1 MGSDFQEV
9 KQRLDIVAVIEKYTG
24 LTARR
29 SGSNY
34 LLSECP
40 FCRGHQCFSIKQ
52 EEQFFKCFQCPGD
65 KTGGDVFTFLSKL
78 KGYDHRSSLEE
89 LAREAGYALRS
100 QSSRPDVK
108 EAIMRWAKEAW
119 EAPEAKEVWEY
130 LVKERKLSEEILR
143 SHDIGFLH
151 DRSKMT
157 ADLKKQGYSY
167 EEIRASGILTK
178 GYFDFYRIL
187 FGWRGATG
195 SLSGFMAGAT
205 RKRLS
210 ELNESGRDPQ
220 PKYKT
225 AWGFQADS
233 PYNLYDAK
241 RRTDRAVIIV
251 EGVIDCLQML
261 NIGISNTVALGGT
274 AFKEGYGAALDSTRF
289 ERIILMLDSDCAG
302 REATSRIIRQLLNH
316 HPKFSLYVAEIAATD
331 PEDKESLIKDPD
343 ELIVKLGPQI
353 MRGIL
358 NDPIKAGPWLAI
370 SMKGELDL
378 TNSLQRD
385 EALHRMACLWEKF
398 SDEVEKKEIIRYLS
412 ESCRLP
418 QEDIRK
424 TIERYSQRK
433 KENKENTDR
442 IDPSTDQFKKEDLKK
457 TSAKMEQL
465 EEKNKSLKEKN
476 QILLQQNKILLR
488 AYAHC
493 VTQIRELSRSG
504 LLWHVNRLTEG
515 HGAILKQIRKDPK
528 RSLFLLEKI
537 NETFEK
543 SSVQDVERI
552 KTEIDQLCKERVSED
567 GGDNES

>member
-1 MGSDFQEV
+1 MGHDFQEV

-24 LTARR
+24 QSTRR
-29 SGSNY
+29 TGNNY

-40 FCRGHQCFSIKQ
+40 FCHGHGCFSIKQ
-52 EEQFFKCFQCPGD
+52 EEQYFKCFQCPGD
-65 KTGGDVFTFLSKL
+65 KTGGDIFTFLSKL
-78 KGYDHRSSLEE
+78 KGYDQRSALEE
-89 LAREAGYALRS
+89 LARDAGYPLTPS
-100 QSSRPDVK
+100 QSTRPDVK

-119 EAPEAKEVWEY
+119 ETPDAKEVWEY
-130 LVKERKLSEEILR
+130 LVKERRLSEGILR

-157 ADLKKQGYSY
+157 TDLKKQGYHY
-167 EEIRASGILTK
+167 EEIKASGILTK
-178 GYFDFYRIL
+178 GYFDFYQIL
-187 FGWRGATG
+187 FGWRGVVGALTG
-195 SLSGFMAGAT
+195 YIAGAT

-210 ELNESGRDPQ
+210 EIKDSERDYY

-225 AWGFQADS
+225 ALGFQADS

-261 NIGISNTVALGGT
+261 SVGIPNAVALGGT
-274 AFKEGYGAALDSTRF
+274 AFKEGYGTALDSTRF
-289 ERIILMLDSDCAG
+289 ERIILMLDSDRAG
-302 REATSRIIRQLLNH
+302 REATARMIRQLFNQ
-316 HPKFSLYVAEIAATD
+316 HPKFSLYVAEIAVTD
-331 PEDKESLIKDPD
+331 PGDKKNLIKDPD
-343 ELIVKLGPQI
+343 ELIVKLGPEI
-353 MRGIL
+353 TRTIL

-370 SMKGELDL
+370 SLRADFEMS
-378 TNSLQRD
+378 NSLQRD
-385 EALHRMACLWEKF
+385 EALHRMACLWDRF
-398 SDEVEKKEIIRYLS
+398 SDEVEKKEIIRYLA

-424 TIERYSQRK
+424 TIERYAQRK
-433 KENKENTDR
+433 KDNPDR
-442 IDPSTDQFKKEDLKK
+442 IDPPAEQSKEEDLKK
-457 TSAKMEQL
+457 ASAKMEQL
-465 EEKNKSLKEKN
+465 EDKNKTLKEKN
-476 QILLQQNKILLR
+476 QILSQQNKVLLR

-537 NETFEK
+537 NETFDR
-543 SSVQDVERI
+543 SSMQDVERI
-552 KTEIDQLCKERVSED
+552 KAEIDQVCREQVNED
-567 GGDNES
+567 GADNES

>member
-1 MGSDFQEV
+1 MGQDFQEV

-29 SGSNY
+29 SGNNY

-40 FCRGHQCFSIKQ
+40 FCHGHGCFSIKQ
-52 EEQFFKCFQCPGD
+52 DEQYFKCFQCPGD
-65 KTGGDVFTFLSKL
+65 KTGGDIFTFLSKL
-78 KGYDHRSSLEE
+78 KGYDQRAALED
-89 LAREAGYALRS
+89 LAREAGYALHS
-100 QSSRPDVK
+100 QSARPDVK

-119 EAPEAKEVWEY
+119 NTPEAKEVWEY
-130 LVKERKLSEEILR
+130 LVKERRLSEKIVR
-143 SHDIGFLH
+143 SQDIGFLH

-157 ADLKKQGYSY
+157 ADLKKQGYDY

-178 GYFDFYRIL
+178 GYFDFYQIL
-187 FGWRGATG
+187 IGWRGVAG
-195 SLSGFMAGAT
+195 SLSGFVAGAT

-210 ELNESGRDPQ
+210 ELSESGGDPQ
-220 PKYKT
+220 PKYKM
-225 AWGFQADS
+225 AFGFQADA
-233 PYNLYDAK
+233 PYHLYEAK
-241 RRTDRAVIIV
+241 RRTDHAVIIV

-289 ERIILMLDSDCAG
+289 ERVILMLDSDRAG
-302 REATSRIIRQLLNH
+302 REATARIIRQLLNGH
-316 HPKFSLYVAEIAATD
+316 SKFSLYVAEIAATD
-331 PEDKESLIKDPD
+331 PGDKKSLIKDPD
-343 ELIVKLGPQI
+343 ELIVKLGPEI
-353 MRGIL
+353 TRTIL

-370 SMKGELDL
+370 SLRADFEM
-378 TNSLQRD
+378 THSLQRD
-385 EALHRMACLWEKF
+385 EALHRMACLWNQF
-398 SDEVEKKEIIRYLS
+398 SDEIEKKEIIRYLS

-424 TIERYSQRK
+424 TIEKYAQRK
-433 KENKENTDR
+433 KENKENTGR
-442 IDPSTDQFKKEDLKK
+442 IDPSAEQSKEEDLKK
-457 TSAKMEQL
+457 TSAKMEQV
-465 EEKNKSLKEKN
+465 EEKNKTLKEKN
-476 QILLQQNKILLR
+476 QILSQQNKVLLR

-493 VTQIRELSRSG
+493 VAQIKELSRSG

-515 HGAILKQIRKDPK
+515 HSAILKQIRKDPK

-552 KTEIDQLCKERVSED
+552 KTEIDQLCNKQINED

>member
-1 MGSDFQEV
+1 MGHDFQEV
-9 KQRLDIVAVIEKYTG
+9 KQRLDIVVVIEKYTG

-29 SGSNY
+29 SGNNY

-40 FCRGHQCFSIKQ
+40 FCHGHGCFSIKQ

-78 KGYDHRSSLEE
+78 KGVDQRSALEE

-100 QSSRPDVK
+100 QSTRPDVK

-119 EAPEAKEVWEY
+119 EAPGAKEVWEY

-157 ADLKKQGYSY
+157 ADLKKQGYHY

-205 RKRLS
+205 RRQLS

-220 PKYKT
+220 PKYKM

-233 PYNLYDAK
+233 PYHLYDAK

-261 NIGISNTVALGGT
+261 TIGISNTVALGGT
-274 AFKEGYGAALDSTRF
+274 AFKEGYGTALDSTRF
-289 ERIILMLDSDCAG
+289 ERIILMLDSDRAG
-302 REATSRIIRQLLNH
+302 REATARIIRHLLNG
-316 HPKFSLYVAEIAATD
+316 HPKFNLYVAEIAATD
-331 PEDKESLIKDPD
+331 PNDKKSLIKDPD

-353 MRGIL
+353 TRTIL

-370 SMKGELDL
+370 SMRAELDL
-378 TNSLQRD
+378 TNALQRD
-385 EALHRMACLWEKF
+385 EALHRMACLWDRF

-424 TIERYSQRK
+424 TIEKYAQRK
-433 KENKENTDR
+433 KENADR
-442 IDPSTDQFKKEDLKK
+442 SVPSTEQSKEEDPRK

-465 EEKNKSLKEKN
+465 EEKNKTLKEKN
-476 QILLQQNKILLR
+476 QNLAAQNKALLR

-493 VTQIRELSRSG
+493 VTRIRELSRSG

-515 HGAILKQIRKDPK
+515 HSAVLKQIRKDPK
-528 RSLFLLEKI
+528 RSLLLLEKI
-537 NETFEK
+537 NETFDR
-543 SSVQDVERI
+543 SSIQDVGRI
-552 KTEIDQLCKERVSED
+552 KAEIDQLCREQVNED
-567 GGDNES
+567 GEDNES